1 MAEVEFAGV
10 KFKGGKMVAIVM
22 ALSTLVGGL
31 YGAFEVY
38 KDYTNMKKKIL
49 SYSAPD
55 LSGFDKK
62 LAVMSKTMDTVT
74 KEMASV
80 RNRVL
85 EVQGI
90 VRDTRQDMRGRTPG
104 LMRPLLKTPSLRLTS
119 ALGLWMRRP
128 VRRCVRL
135 KRPCAALPQARMSG
149 LMLRLTGLLPLRG
162 SLRRISAT
170 SRSRRPVGSTLKSTV
185 STPSLPFSKSD
196 RTRSCVTPSIIRCL
210 GNRSCHEY

>member
-62 LAVMSKTMDTVT
+62 LAVMSKTMGTVT

-90 VRDTRQDMRGRTPG
+90 VRDTRQDTRADAASLENAISAVAKRARALEAETRAAMRQAEKTMRGIAASANERFDAKINRVTSTARQSEKNIRDITESASSRFDAKING
-104 LMRPLLKTPSLRLTS
+104 IDEKLNMFEKRQDKKLRDALNNPLLK
-119 ALGLWMRRP
+119 
-128 VRRCVRL
+128 
-135 KRPCAALPQARMSG
+135 K
-149 LMLRLTGLLPLRG
+149 
-162 SLRRISAT
+162 
-170 SRSRRPVGSTLKSTV
+170 
-185 STPSLPFSKSD
+185 
-196 RTRSCVTPSIIRCL
+196 
-210 GNRSCHEY
+210 